1 MLFHTECASPSHIGS
16 AFSLFYIVNSE
27 SIPLSFFIPI
37 SDFPKRILYDY
48 LEIMTSVSRNSLHL
62 NDIESGDGSVS
73 QADSDHA
80 SSASHEVPQKH
91 AELISYPEG
100 GFAAWIVVFGAF
112 CGLCGGVGIMNTMG
126 AFQRH
131 ISQYQLRNYSDGQ
144 IGWIF
149 GIYAFLSYACSLIV
163 GPVFDKFNAR
173 WLTAAG
179 GAGVST
185 AMFLAGSCQTYVH
198 FMLVFGVLNGIST
211 SLLFTP
217 CFTVVGHWFNV
228 RRGFATGIAALGGA
242 VGGIIYP
249 IVLQALIPR
258 AGWAIATRTLG
269 FILAFLCSMSCLMVR
284 KRLPAL
290 PNASAKL
297 DLMILRRPQFAVAV
311 AAIFLI
317 ECALFI
323 PLTYMSSYA
332 TYMGF
337 SDAFGSQL
345 LIAINA
351 SSIFGRIIPGFFSD
365 KLGRFNTLI
374 FITSMMALSVL
385 GIWLPVGNT
394 KGGILTFAIL
404 FGFASGSGI
413 NLVPVCIG
421 QLCRTEEYG
430 RYYAT
435 SNTIVSIGLL
445 LGIPIAGEIIKS
457 NGGAYWGLIVFVG
470 MCYIGGM
477 VPLAIARIMAVGP
490 KVNVIF

>member
-1 MLFHTECASPSHIGS
+1 MTTSISRNAFHLDDIQTGP
-16 AFSLFYIVNSE
+16 
-27 SIPLSFFIPI
+27 
-37 SDFPKRILYDY
+37 
-48 LEIMTSVSRNSLHL
+48 SVSVDRL
-62 NDIESGDGSVS
+62 NNKHTPPESSGVLQN
-73 QADSDHA
+73 QAD
-80 SSASHEVPQKH
+80 
-91 AELISYPEG
+91 LIFYPEG

-112 CGLCGGVGIMNTMG
+112 CGLCGGVGTMNTMG

-131 ISQYQLRNYSDGQ
+131 ISQYQLHDYTDGD

-149 GIYAFLSYACSLIV
+149 GIYAFLSYACGLIV
-163 GPVFDKFNAR
+163 GPLFDQYNAR
-173 WLTAAG
+173 YLIATG
-179 GAGVST
+179 GAGVSA
-185 AMFLAGSCQTYVH
+185 AMFLAGSCQTYWH

-211 SLLFTP
+211 SLLFVP
-217 CFTVVGHWFNV
+217 CFTVIGHWFNV

-249 IVLQALIPR
+249 IVLQALIPH
-258 AGWAIATRTLG
+258 AGWAVATRALG
-269 FILAFLCSMSCLMVR
+269 FILLFLCSTSALLVR
-284 KRLPAL
+284 KRLPPL
-290 PNASAKL
+290 NNASAKL
-297 DLMILRRPQFAVAV
+297 DFRILRNPTYAVAI
-311 AAIFLI
+311 AAVFMI

-337 SDAFGSQL
+337 NDAFGSQL

-365 KLGRFNTLI
+365 KVGRFNTMI
-374 FITSMMALSVL
+374 CITSIMAISVL

-394 KGGILTFAIL
+394 KGGILAFALI

-421 QLCRTEEYG
+421 QLCRTEDYG

-435 SNTIVSIGLL
+435 CNAIVSIGLL

-457 NGGAYWGLIVFVG
+457 NGGAYWGLIIFVG
-470 MCYIGGM
+470 MCYVGGL
-477 VPLAIARIMAVGP
+477 PLLASARIMSAGP

>member
-1 MLFHTECASPSHIGS
+1 MST
-16 AFSLFYIVNSE
+16 
-27 SIPLSFFIPI
+27 SISTHA
-37 SDFPKRILYDY
+37 Y
-48 LEIMTSVSRNSLHL
+48 HL
-62 NDIESGDGSVS
+62 DDIETGASDKRRLSTGSVTANIS
-73 QADSDHA
+73 IGRIDNEHA
-80 SSASHEVPQKH
+80 APRGESNEHLQNQ
-91 AELISYPEG
+91 AELIYYPEG
-100 GFAAWIVVFGAF
+100 GFPAWTVVFGAF
-112 CGLCGGVGIMNTMG
+112 CGLCGGVGTMNTMG

-131 ISQYQLRNYSDGQ
+131 ISQYQLHNYNDGD

-149 GIYAFLSYACSLIV
+149 GIYAFLAYFCGLIV
-163 GPVFDKFNAR
+163 GPLFDKYNAR
-173 WLTAAG
+173 WLIAAG

-185 AMFLAGSCQTYVH
+185 VMFLAGLCQTYWH
-198 FMLVFGVLNGIST
+198 FMLVFGILNGIST
-211 SLLFTP
+211 SLLFVP
-217 CFTVVGHWFNV
+217 CFTVIGHWFNV

-249 IVLQALIPR
+249 IVLQALIPH
-258 AGWAIATRTLG
+258 AGWAVATRALG
-269 FILAFLCSMSCLMVR
+269 FILLFLCSISCLLVR
-284 KRLPAL
+284 KRLPSL
-290 PNASAKL
+290 NNASAKL
-297 DLMILRRPQFAVAV
+297 DLRILKRPIYAVAI
-311 AAIFLI
+311 AAVFMI

-323 PLTYMSSYA
+323 PLTYISSYA

-337 SDAFGSQL
+337 NDAFGSQL

-365 KLGRFNTLI
+365 KVGRFNTMI
-374 FITSMMALSVL
+374 CITSMMAISVL

-394 KGGILTFAIL
+394 KPGILAFAIL

-435 SNTIVSIGLL
+435 CNTVVSIGLL

-470 MCYIGGM
+470 MCYVGGM
-477 VPLAIARIMAVGP
+477 VPLAVARIMAVGP
-490 KVNVIF
+490 KLRVIF